1 VTSGAALHV
10 DALSKRFGDV
20 LAVDALTFSA
30 QPGQVTGFLGPNG
43 AGKTTTLRMLVGLVR
58 PSGGRATVDGAP
70 YAMLPD
76 PMRTVGCVLDNTGF
90 ISGRTA
96 RNHLRVVAIEAGV
109 SRKRVDEVLDLVG
122 LSYAADRKAGG
133 FSLGMRQR
141 LHLATALLTDPGAL
155 LLDEPANGLDPE
167 GIAWLRT
174 MLRWLADDGRT
185 VLVSSHLLGEVAQ
198 VADHVVVL
206 NRGRLIA
213 ASSLPDLLARQH
225 RCVVVRSPRS
235 EDLAVALGV
244 ARPEVRRLDATSLE
258 VTGLSAAE
266 VGDLALR
273 AGVAVHGLYESS
285 ADLEQVFLDLVGADD
300 ARRGA
305 S

>member
-1 VTSGAALHV
+1 MTAGAVLHV
-10 DALSKRFGDV
+10 DALSKRFDDV
-20 LAVDALTFSA
+20 TAVDDLTFTA

-58 PSGGRATVDGAP
+58 PSGGHATVDGVA
-70 YAMLPD
+70 YAQLPD
-76 PMRTVGCVLDNTGF
+76 PAHVVGCVLDNTGF
-90 ISGRTA
+90 IAGRTA
-96 RNHLRVVAIEAGV
+96 RNHLRVVALEAAV
-109 SRKRVDEVLDLVG
+109 SRQRVDEMIDLVG
-122 LSYAADRKAGG
+122 LGDAADRKAGG

-198 VADHVVVL
+198 VADHVVVV

-213 ASSLPDLLARQH
+213 ASSLRDLLARQT
-225 RCVVVRSPRS
+225 RSVVVQSPRS
-235 EDLAVALGV
+235 DDLAVALGV
-244 ARPEVRRLDATSLE
+244 AQPDVRRLDATSLE
-258 VTGLSAAE
+258 VVGLSAAE

-273 AGVAVHGLYESS
+273 AGVAVHGLREST

>member
-1 VTSGAALHV
+1 MTSGAALHI
-10 DALSKRFGDV
+10 DALSKRYGAV
-20 LAVDALTFSA
+20 TAVDDLTFTA

-43 AGKTTTLRMLVGLVR
+43 AGKTTTMRILVGLVR
-58 PSGGRATVDGAP
+58 PTGGRATVDGVA
-70 YAMLPD
+70 YAALPD
-76 PMRTVGCVLDNTGF
+76 PMGTVGAVLDNTGF
-90 ISGRTA
+90 LSGRTA
-96 RNHLRVVAIEAGV
+96 RNHLRVVALEAGV
-109 SRKRVDEVLDLVG
+109 PRQRVDEVLDLVG
-122 LSYAADRKAGG
+122 LAYAADRKAGG

-141 LHLATALLTDPGAL
+141 LHLATAMLTDPGVL
-155 LLDEPANGLDPE
+155 VLDEPANGLDPE

-198 VADHVVVL
+198 VADHVVVV
-206 NRGRLIA
+206 NRGRLVA
-213 ASSLPDLLARQH
+213 ASSLRDLLARQ
-225 RCVVVRSPRS
+225 RRSVIVQSPRS

-244 ARPEVRRLDATSLE
+244 AQPEVHRLDETTLE
-258 VTGLSAAE
+258 VLGLSAAE

-273 AGVAVHGLYESS
+273 AGVAVHGLHESA
-285 ADLEQVFLDLVGADD
+285 ADLEQVFLDLVSADD